1 MLEPKEINLLLVED
15 DEDDFLI
22 ARDLLEEIPYTKFH
36 IEWVTNIADAK
47 TKLSNQSFDICLCDY
62 RLGADIGLD
71 LLIYVCNDYP
81 NIPVV
86 MLTGQ
91 DDYEIDSKALELGA
105 SDYLIKG
112 KINATILS
120 RTIRYSIEHKKA
132 QIKIRENENELRI
145 SNATKDKFFS
155 IIAHDL
161 RSPFTAL
168 LSLSDILLKHYKE
181 LDDETRM
188 EYIGMIYESSENTF
202 KLIENLLQWSRIQRG
217 TIEISPEEFKVCDV
231 VNRTIDIVKQ
241 PASNKGLEIDSCVN
255 TDLKVYADAN
265 MFETIVRNLLMNSIK
280 FTKPGGK
287 ITVEAELIGDQVH
300 TIVTD
305 TGIGMNEKA
314 MEKLFK
320 VEENKSTP
328 GTSGEAGTGL
338 GLILCKEFITIN
350 KGDITVESEVGKGST
365 FTIILPKEKS

>member
-1 MLEPKEINLLLVED
+1 
-15 DEDDFLI
+15 
-22 ARDLLEEIPYTKFH
+22 
-36 IEWVTNIADAK
+36 
-47 TKLSNQSFDICLCDY
+47 
-62 RLGADIGLD
+62 
-71 LLIYVCNDYP
+71 
-81 NIPVV
+81 

-91 DDYEIDSKALELGA
+91 DDYEIDSRALELGA

-120 RTIRYSIEHKKA
+120 RAIRYSMEQKKA
-132 QIKIRENENELRI
+132 QIKIRENENELRK

-181 LDDETRM
+181 LDDDTRK

-217 TIEISPEEFKVCDV
+217 TIEMNPDEFYVCDI

-241 PASNKGLEIDSCVN
+241 PASNKGLEIDTCIN
-255 TDLKVYADAN
+255 TDLKVFADAN

-287 ITVEAELIGDQVH
+287 ITVEAEEAGDKVH
-300 TIVTD
+300 TVVTD

-314 MEKLFK
+314 IEKLFK

-350 KGDITVESEVGKGST
+350 KGDITVESELGKGST

>member
-1 MLEPKEINLLLVED
+1 MAENKELYLLLVED

-22 ARDLLEEIPYTKFH
+22 TRDLLDEIPFTRFSVD
-36 IEWVTNIADAK
+36 WVTNIAAAK
-47 TKLSNQSFDICLCDY
+47 EKLEGKQYDICLCDY
-62 RLGADIGLD
+62 RLGPEIGLD
-71 LLIYVCNDYP
+71 LLKHICEDYP
-81 NIPVV
+81 DMPVV

-112 KINATILS
+112 KTNSSVLS
-120 RTIRYSIEHKKA
+120 RSIRYSIENKKA
-132 QIKIRENENELRI
+132 QLKIRESEMELRK

-181 LDDETRM
+181 LDDDTRL

-217 TIEISPEEFKVCDV
+217 TIEMNPQEFFVCDV
-231 VNRTIDIVKQ
+231 VNNTLGILKQ
-241 PASNKGLEIDSCVN
+241 TASNKGLEIDSCIN
-255 TDLKVYADAN
+255 KELTVYADAN
-265 MFETIVRNLLMNSIK
+265 MLETIVRNLILNSIK

-287 ITVEAELIGDQVH
+287 VTAEAQAIGDKTH
-300 TIVTD
+300 IVITD
-305 TGIGMNEKA
+305 TGVGMNEKTI
-314 MEKLFK
+314 EKLFK

-328 GTSGEAGTGL
+328 GTAGEMGTGL

-350 KGDITVESEVGKGST
+350 KGDIYVESEPGKGSS
-365 FTIILPKEKS
+365 FTVVLPQKKL